1 MKKLICLVLALTAL
15 FALTACNDEINP
27 DVKETEP
34 TTVQAPTEG
43 ETTQY
48 KYLEYADHIELTDFK
63 GNPTNVYLP
72 KDINGKPVTS
82 FGKIF
87 KASLTLISISIPA
100 NSSYTT
106 IESEAFAEC
115 QNLTNVSIGNVE
127 TIESK
132 AFYGCQSLKVARISD
147 TVTEIAQDA
156 FKYCTELIV
165 YGTPGSAAE
174 EYCEGF
180 NSIYF
185 RDSKAQEET
194 TTAATSEETSSTE
207 ESSTNEEESST
218 AETTTKKKVSTT
230 KRVTTAAPATITA
243 APEETTRSL
252 LNIFDLP

>member
-27 DVKETEP
+27 GVKETEP
-34 TTVQAPTEG
+34 TTVQTPVEG
-43 ETTQY
+43 ETNQY

-63 GNPTNVYLP
+63 GNPTNVHLP

-82 FGKIF
+82 FGQIF
-87 KASLTLISISIPA
+87 KASLTLISVSIPA
-100 NSSYTT
+100 NSSYTA
-106 IESEAFAEC
+106 IEAEAFAEC
-115 QNLTNVSIGNVE
+115 QNLTNVNIGNVE

-132 AFYGCQSLKVARISD
+132 AFYGCQALKVARISD

-174 EYCEGF
+174 EYCNSF

-185 RDSKAQEET
+185 RDSGTQEET
-194 TTAATSEETSSTE
+194 TTAPSEEESSTE
-207 ESSTNEEESST
+207 ENSTSEEESST

-230 KRVTTAAPATITA
+230 GKVTTAAPTTTAA

>member
-1 MKKLICLVLALTAL
+1 MLALTAL

-27 DVKETEP
+27 GVKETEP
-34 TTVQAPTEG
+34 TTVQAPTQG
-43 ETTQY
+43 ETNQY
-48 KYLEYADHIELTDFK
+48 EYLEYADHIELTNFK

-87 KASLTLISISIPA
+87 KASLTLRSVSIPA

-106 IESEAFAEC
+106 IEAEAFAEC
-115 QNLTNVSIGNVE
+115 QNLTNVSIGNVQ

-147 TVTEIAQDA
+147 TVTEIASDA

-185 RDSKAQEET
+185 RDSKTPEET
-194 TTAATSEETSSTE
+194 TTAISEETSSTE

-230 KRVTTAAPATITA
+230 KKVTTTAAPTTTAA